1 MGKEIKVRIVLRHNT
16 TAGWAEVGEKEV
28 LRKGE
33 IGLEFNQSSN
43 VPKMKIGDGVRP
55 WNGLPYFSADLPE
68 TFNWGLLKGTL
79 FEGKTEKI
87 EEGSF
92 AGLTK
97 PAYKDNAD
105 ISVINKNFDILKT
118 NIEELQN
125 KTYLQGLLSSKS
137 VDRFIVLSSEE
148 TGKLRAVYDKNLR
161 RIK

>member
-55 WNGLPYFSADLPE
+55 WKGLPYFSADLPE

-125 KTYLQGLLSSKS
+125 KTSSLSN
-137 VDRFIVLSSEE
+137 I
-148 TGKLRAVYDKNLR
+148 YDE
-161 RIK
+161 ISCVIQI